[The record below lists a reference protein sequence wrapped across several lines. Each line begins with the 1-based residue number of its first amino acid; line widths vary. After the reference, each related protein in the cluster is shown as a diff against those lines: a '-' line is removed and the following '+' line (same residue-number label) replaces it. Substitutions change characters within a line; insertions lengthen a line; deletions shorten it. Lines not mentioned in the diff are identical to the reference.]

1 MIGQTNQSNESL
13 GSRSDLWKRVYVRA
27 RERWPTRA
35 SVRSFVIGKTNSRIE
50 NHHSLR
56 GDLASDK
63 WAIGARWHVARN
75 CGDASRS
82 QRSTN
87 TIYKI
92 YVAPRHIK
100 EESLP
105 AVATC
110 ITANCMFYFT
120 QCGHLSVN
128 FKVELKICFYRKP
141 YIIFL

>member
-1 MIGQTNQSNESL
+1 MIGQTNQSKESL

-50 NHHSLR
+50 NHQSLR

-82 QRSTN
+82 LS
-87 TIYKI
+87 TIYEHDLQDLRSPSSYQERKS
-92 YVAPRHIK
+92 PGGRH
-100 EESLP
+100 L
-105 AVATC
+105 
-110 ITANCMFYFT
+110 Y
-120 QCGHLSVN
+120 
-128 FKVELKICFYRKP
+128 YR
-141 YIIFL
+141 